1 MLCDETSSDGERCHR
16 YPEVSPTNSGIKP
29 CRMLT
34 CYLLTEPTLVVDH
47 LYDLGPV
54 VAKLVL
60 VFRDTDT
67 VGRPR
72 VSSHGCQTN
81 RLPGHNLYVRRQ
93 FYNVNKSIRKKSL
106 KPADLTDCLHC
117 VLHTVTEHLLRSNIF
132 FFRGRFAFNFF
143 PIFYF
148 FISYNFFPIFLC
160 WRSVIFFVADFNSSF
175 TRRKQR

>member
-1 MLCDETSSDGERCHR
+1 
-16 YPEVSPTNSGIKP
+16 
-29 CRMLT
+29 MLT

-47 LYDLGPV
+47 LYDLSPV

-60 VFRDTDT
+60 VFSNTDT

-117 VLHTVTEHLLRSNIF
+117 VLHTVTEYLLRSNIF
-132 FFRGRFAFNFF
+132 FPGGTFQWRFAFKFF
-143 PIFYF
+143 PFFSF
-148 FISYNFFPIFLC
+148 FIFNDFFPIFLC

-175 TRRKQR
+175 ARREQR